1 MRRMRA
7 VVLVL
12 TALLS
17 PVVMALGLGPLETRS
32 SLNEPFEA
40 RIAFTGSTVKDFD
53 TLKAS
58 LADTAQ
64 FERAGIPR
72 ESVLLMLRF
81 EVVADE
87 PGAEYLRI
95 RSLDPVREPYLN
107 FLIEL
112 DWANGRIVR
121 EYTVLL
127 DPPEY
132 ARAGPAPVAAPVMAA
147 GPALVAT
154 APPPAAPEPGPS
166 QETTSAPAPSIAGV
180 APLPAEA
187 AQGGITVPAG
197 GTAWELALDYRPDR
211 SISVHQMMIALVR
224 ANPEAFLDGNVNR
237 LRRGVVLRMPERSE
251 IEALDPPAA
260 TAEFERQ
267 TEAWRALRQSLA
279 TPVAEPAPVPATPT
293 PSATAEASAPA
304 ATETAPATP
313 AETGEAAE
321 APAPEPDA
329 EVADLEAI
337 IDEAAAD
344 AAADAAP
351 EETATA
357 DAADASGKPDALEEA
372 LEREARLELSA
383 PETEDASEAPGNDAK
398 GTADPALAMESA
410 DVSARENAELE
421 ARLTEA
427 EQIIDLLQ
435 RQLKVKDE
443 ELAALQAKAE
453 RAQAAPPPPAV
464 EPPGLLDSLVP
475 EALRDALPGG
485 AATVV
490 GILVLLIV
498 LLALLIQ
505 RAASG
510 RRSVLLPAPGEGST
524 QHPIAGDA
532 GALELPQG
540 TWAPEPVPELAVEE
554 ISAAEAE
561 ALART
566 GGREQAPAEVA
577 PPPPEDELD
586 EVNVF
591 LAYERFEQAE
601 ARVREAIK
609 SHPQHH
615 PYKLR
620 LLEVLYAANRLQAYE
635 QAARELHTAVGGAG
649 DLWQGA
655 VAMWHEMSPEREL
668 FAPASGRE
676 RADTEQRPSTTFL
689 DISAPAPMS
698 EAAPSTAATE
708 PPSEEELA
716 RLGDTQVF
724 LPTSVEPPAPP
735 LDLDLG
741 GGQGTD
747 SATPASAFV
756 DISSAEAPDSADT
769 TFIDLNF
776 DEPQA
781 AARPAGLRG
790 SADGAEFDLS
800 DTVSPGSRPRA
811 ASAEPDAQD
820 LTLDFDLAM
829 GETQAPLQS
838 AGGLGATAEPAGLE
852 ATRFEVTRFDASES
866 AVPEIDLSLDETRQE
881 AAPGSLADFAEEL
894 DLSLEDTTEFPPPG
908 GYPEVTLPAP
918 DTTVGESL
926 ADITRSME
934 ASIASLDVDVEGDS
948 VLNLSLE
955 PEDEGSDLEL
965 DFTLD
970 GDGTARM
977 VDTMAL
983 DPDALRK
990 SAEARNRAE
999 LALQGDEEE
1008 SSPLHQT
1015 DTKLNLAR
1023 AYIELGDADGARQI
1037 LEEVLQTGNAT
1048 QLEEARRLL
1057 AQIA

>member
-17 PVVMALGLGPLETRS
+17 PVVMALGLGPLDTRS

-53 TLKAS
+53 TLKAD
-58 LADTAQ
+58 LADAAQ
-64 FERAGIPR
+64 FARAGIPR

-81 EVVADE
+81 EVVTDE

-132 ARAGPAPVAAPVMAA
+132 ARAGPAPIAVPVTAA

-154 APPPAAPEPGPS
+154 ATPPVGPEPGPAQESVAAPTPSISPPAAPQVAATLG
-166 QETTSAPAPSIAGV
+166 GV
-180 APLPAEA
+180 
-187 AQGGITVPAG
+187 TVPPG
-197 GTAWELALDYRPDR
+197 GTAWELALQYRPGR
-211 SISVHQMMIALVR
+211 SVSVHQMMMALVR
-224 ANPEAFLDGNVNR
+224 ANPDAFLDGNVNR
-237 LRRGVVLRMPERSE
+237 LRRGVVLRIPERSE

-260 TAEFERQ
+260 MAEFERQ
-267 TEAWRALRQSLA
+267 TEAWRALRQALA
-279 TPVAEPAPVPATPT
+279 APAKVPAAAPTTPT
-293 PSATAEASAPA
+293 PPAAAEASPPA
-304 ATETAPATP
+304 APEAAP
-313 AETGEAAE
+313 AETERAAE
-321 APAPEPDA
+321 AKAPAPEPDA

-344 AAADAAP
+344 AAVDAEP
-351 EETATA
+351 EEIAATETE
-357 DAADASGKPDALEEA
+357 DTSSKPDALEEA

-383 PETEDASEAPGNDAK
+383 PETKDASEAPGNDAE
-398 GTADPALAMESA
+398 GTADPALALESA

-453 RAQAAPPPPAV
+453 RAQAAPPPAA
-464 EPPGLLDSLVP
+464 ESPGLLDGLVP

-490 GILVLLIV
+490 GILVLLII

-510 RRSVLLPAPGEGST
+510 RRSVVLPSPGEDSS
-524 QHPIAGDA
+524 HHALAEDA
-532 GALELPQG
+532 AAAPLPQSA
-540 TWAPEPVPELAVEE
+540 WAPEPVPELAVEE
-554 ISAAEAE
+554 ISEAEAE

-566 GGREQAPAEVA
+566 GGLEQAPAGVA

-649 DLWQGA
+649 ELWQGA

-689 DISAPAPMS
+689 DISAPAPEASPPTADTGTPS
-698 EAAPSTAATE
+698 EAD
-708 PPSEEELA
+708 LA
-716 RLGDTQVF
+716 RLGDTHVF

-735 LDLDLG
+735 LDLDVG
-741 GGQGTD
+741 GGHGAGST
-747 SATPASAFV
+747 TPASAVV
-756 DISSAEAPDSADT
+756 DISSVEAPDSADT

-781 AARPAGLRG
+781 AAQPKGLRG
-790 SADGAEFDLS
+790 TADGEEFDLS
-800 DTVSPGSRPRA
+800 DTVSPGSRPQVT
-811 ASAEPDAQD
+811 SAEPDARD
-820 LTLDFDLAM
+820 LTLDFDLAL
-829 GETQAPLQS
+829 GETQASVPGEERVG
-838 AGGLGATAEPAGLE
+838 AKAEAAGLGAT
-852 ATRFEVTRFDASES
+852 RFEATRFDASGS
-866 AVPEIDLSLDETRQE
+866 VVPEIELSLDEASGETVQ
-881 AAPGSLADFAEEL
+881 GSLADLAEEL

-908 GYPEVTLPAP
+908 GYPETTLPAP
-918 DTTVGESL
+918 ETTVAESL

-934 ASIASLDVDVEGDS
+934 ASIASLDVDEEGDS
-948 VLNLSLE
+948 VLSLSLE
-955 PEDEGSDLEL
+955 PEEEAGDLEL

-970 GDGTARM
+970 GDGASRM

-990 SAEARNRAE
+990 SAEARNREE
-999 LALQGDEEE
+999 LALQGEEEE

-1023 AYIELGDADGARQI
+1023 AYIELGDAEGARQI
-1037 LEEVLQTGNAT
+1037 LEEVLQAGNAT